1 MAVITHSLL
10 FTQVSGA
17 AMAAVPELTSEA
29 MAYYRSVGRLGPAI
43 DTGFP
48 VEGWSVLWAW
58 RSDLPPDC
66 PFQWQAGFQADLVW
80 KLASHCKPSLGTY
93 RHPDM
98 AAAGASCRWQ
108 AGREGATGDPLAKS
122 GFSEG
127 EAQILTRLDIR
138 SQGPPRELCA
148 HPVLSHECQHKFA
161 SFQLF

>member
-29 MAYYRSVGRLGPAI
+29 MAYYRSVGRLGPAM

-58 RSDLPPDC
+58 RSDLSPDC
-66 PFQWQAGFQADLVW
+66 RLRWQAEFQVDLVW
-80 KLASHCKPSLGTY
+80 SWLPTASPAWAPIGTQ
-93 RHPDM
+93 M
-98 AAAGASCRWQ
+98 WLLQGQ

-148 HPVLSHECQHKFA
+148 RPGLSRECLHKFA
-161 SFQLF
+161 SFQLL